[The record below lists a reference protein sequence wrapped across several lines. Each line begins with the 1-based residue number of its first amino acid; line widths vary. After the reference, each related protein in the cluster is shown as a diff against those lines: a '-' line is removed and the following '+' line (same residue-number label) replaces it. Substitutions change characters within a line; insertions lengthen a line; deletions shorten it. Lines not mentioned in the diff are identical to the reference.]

1 MNTVTEEIDLR
12 TWARSR
18 VRDHRRSRRLRILNR
33 LLGPVCILVLIL
45 AVREIL
51 RYGMPAAIATFS
63 VVGILCLFAWR
74 AR

>member
-33 LLGPVCILVLIL
+33 LLGPVCILVVLL

-51 RYGMPAAIATFS
+51 RYGMPAAIAAFS
-63 VVGILCLFAWR
+63 VVGIFCLFAWR